1 MLQKVVSMLK
11 NSDGVF
17 ICAWIE
23 YRLFGRRIYR
33 EKTFLQPGRP
43 VPGRDYYIF

>member
-1 MLQKVVSMLK
+1 MIKEVISELK
-11 NSDGVF
+11 DSDGVF
-17 ICAWIE
+17 VSAWIE

-33 EKTFLQPGRP
+33 KKTFLQPGRP